1 MGAQVDLQAD
11 EFNMTLLAS
20 CRRQL
25 IEEGKLVLTDHGYE
39 LTERGVMVVQKEL
52 ARYELRPAMAV
63 LIETHILNRHECPV
77 W

>member
-1 MGAQVDLQAD
+1 MVNAAEEIQ
-11 EFNMTLLAS
+11 ETLLVS

-25 IEEGKLVLTDHGYE
+25 IEEGKMVLTDSGYE
-39 LTERGVMVVQKEL
+39 LTDRGQKVVTKEL

-63 LIETHILNRHECPV
+63 LIETHILNRHHCPV